1 MAPRVTIT
9 PPQYP
14 ECRELVGI
22 KEAFPAPA
30 KSLFTP
36 PLKRRMM
43 ETRFAR
49 ITIIYSRYINSMM
62 TFCVNISSPFHGNS
76 LSNSFLSLSLLSISR
91 KVSSRSMY
99 SPLVKLQLRAYKTP
113 SPDPRTADR
122 LATTVVRASIERLQK
137 EGRSGGGVGGKYA

>member
-1 MAPRVTIT
+1 
-9 PPQYP
+9 
-14 ECRELVGI
+14 
-22 KEAFPAPA
+22 
-30 KSLFTP
+30 
-36 PLKRRMM
+36 
-43 ETRFAR
+43 
-49 ITIIYSRYINSMM
+49 M
-62 TFCVNISSPFHGNS
+62 TFCEYFVTIHSMETACQIHF
-76 LSNSFLSLSLLSISR
+76 SLSLLSISR

>member
-1 MAPRVTIT
+1 MLPLYCRNTQSAESWWNKGGIPCTCEISI
-9 PPQYP
+9 YP
-14 ECRELVGI
+14 SSKKTDDGNR
-22 KEAFPAPA
+22 
-30 KSLFTP
+30 
-36 PLKRRMM
+36 
-43 ETRFAR
+43 TRFAR

-113 SPDPRTADR
+113 SPDPRTDR
-122 LATTVVRASIERLQK
+122 LATTMVRASIERLQK